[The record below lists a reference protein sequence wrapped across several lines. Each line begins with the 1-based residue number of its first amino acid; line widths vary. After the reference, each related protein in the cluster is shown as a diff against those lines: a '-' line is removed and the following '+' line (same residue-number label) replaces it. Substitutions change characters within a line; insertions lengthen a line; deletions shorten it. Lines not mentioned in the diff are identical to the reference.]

1 SSSATVPYLEDR
13 KPVRHN
19 TGSKTRAN
27 VAHDL
32 ADKVKLKNLL
42 PKADSLDA
50 KGKRHIAASNLKT
63 VAHSN
68 YVKNPKNY
76 AQTVDDESIGSNT
89 RGAESGI
96 SNLPNRPKPVIDH
109 VTSALTISRL
119 AAHSSNT
126 NNVRS
131 DDVVLTET
139 IQLPETAS
147 EDSLIETQK
156 IVDSVSTVPANI
168 AILQTKDSSA
178 FQERSNE
185 YPDSNEITVD
195 YCVENELEPVMISGS
210 EDELNM
216 TSSSESADS
225 KDENNSENS
234 NDKVANETTPSNSK
248 VMSIPRVEGYKH
260 VISLDEYRLKRA
272 STSLASIDTRSDSN
286 SPVSDP
292 QSFFEQPGKEKHHAR
307 FLHGHCFDL
316 TDSEYRSVVEKLR
329 DECSAAPKVSLLS
342 RRKSENVCEICGI
355 KFFYKSALMRHKAH
369 QHNLL

>member
-1 SSSATVPYLEDR
+1 MPWKANIDR
-13 KPVRHN
+13 WKMKNRKIQAIQNN

-96 SNLPNRPKPVIDH
+96 SNLPNRPKP
-109 VTSALTISRL
+109 
-119 AAHSSNT
+119 
-126 NNVRS
+126 
-131 DDVVLTET
+131 
-139 IQLPETAS
+139 
-147 EDSLIETQK
+147 K

-292 QSFFEQPGKEKHHAR
+292 QSFFEQPGKEKQ
-307 FLHGHCFDL
+307 
-316 TDSEYRSVVEKLR
+316 

>member
-1 SSSATVPYLEDR
+1 MESEYRSMEDEKSEDSSDSNSSSATVPYLEDR
-13 KPVRHN
+13 KPVRRRKRFVKSRSKQTVATRLSISNCAMSAKNITDN

-292 QSFFEQPGKEKHHAR
+292 QSFFEQPGKEKQFNQSRTFSTWA
-307 FLHGHCFDL
+307 
-316 TDSEYRSVVEKLR
+316 
-329 DECSAAPKVSLLS
+329 LL
-342 RRKSENVCEICGI
+342 
-355 KFFYKSALMRHKAH
+355 
-369 QHNLL
+369 